1 MAMSKQFYHPV
12 TELNH
17 AMWAT
22 AHAWTCA
29 LSDLQ
34 SEIPEVQAL
43 AVLTHQW
50 ITGISGRREA
60 INHLLFAGICRN
72 KIRWVYGRN
81 QEERE
86 WATEQA
92 LLAGTSSIVLTWL
105 GELSPRTEQRLK
117 MASKVSQ
124 THSFVFNPAL
134 SLTPLH

>member
-1 MAMSKQFYHPV
+1 MRKQFYHPV
-12 TELNH
+12 TEFNH

-22 AHAWTCA
+22 AHDLTGPHA
-29 LSDLQ
+29 DLQ
-34 SEIPEVQAL
+34 SVLPEVQAL
-43 AVLTHQW
+43 ALRTHQW
-50 ITGISGRREA
+50 ITVIGARREVIDQLIA
-60 INHLLFAGICRN
+60 AGICRN

-81 QEERE
+81 QDERE

-124 THSFVFNPAL
+124 THSFVFNPSL